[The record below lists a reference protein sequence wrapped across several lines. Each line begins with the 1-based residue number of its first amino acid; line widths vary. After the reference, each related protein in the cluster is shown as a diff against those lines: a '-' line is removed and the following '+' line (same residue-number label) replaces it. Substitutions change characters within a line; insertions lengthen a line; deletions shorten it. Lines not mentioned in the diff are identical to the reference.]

1 MSSTNKTTYY
11 ELSQY
16 IGTDKPTYLGDYNS
30 DMSKIDA
37 GIHGADDKATTAS
50 QNAGSAIARVGVV
63 EKTVET
69 QTQSI
74 TTLQTNVSGLQES
87 VKNAQSTASEASTKA
102 DSAQQAANSA
112 LLTANNNKARL
123 DGANWI
129 IANAV
134 TQIGNTGQVIKV
146 GFNKLLNLLSIC
158 GEIVSSTP
166 LSFSAGQI
174 FFTIPSNI
182 MSELNL
188 DSTVRIVGGLFM
200 NYTAN
205 LPSGTAALTKSDAF
219 KISPNGNVVASN
231 NTVGT
236 TFMDFNTLINPNLI

>member
-1 MSSTNKTTYY
+1 MSSSNKTTYY

-37 GIHGADDKATTAS
+37 GIHGAEDKATTAS

-74 TTLQTNVSGLQES
+74 TTLQTTASGLQES

-102 DSAQQAANSA
+102 YSAQQTANSA
-112 LLTANNNKARL
+112 SLTANNNKARL
-123 DGANWI
+123 DDADWI

-134 TQIGNTGQVIKV
+134 AQIGNTGQVVKV
-146 GFNKLLNLLSIC
+146 GFNKLLNLLSIY

-166 LSFSAGQI
+166 LSYSAGQI

-188 DSTVRIVGGLFM
+188 DSTIRVIAGFFA

-205 LPSGTAALTKSDAF
+205 LPGGTATLIRSDAF
-219 KISPNGNVVASN
+219 KILPNGNVIASN
-231 NTVGT
+231 GTAGT
-236 TFMDFNTLINPNLI
+236 TFMDFNTTINPNLI

>member
-1 MSSTNKTTYY
+1 MSSANKTTYY

-37 GIHGADDKATTAS
+37 AIQGADDKATTAS

-102 DSAQQAANSA
+102 YSAQQTANSA
-112 LLTANNNKARL
+112 ALTANNNKARL
-123 DGANWI
+123 DGADWI

-134 TQIGNTGQVIKV
+134 AQIGNTGQVVKV
-146 GFNKLLNLLSIC
+146 GFNKLLNLLSIY
-158 GEIVSSTP
+158 GEVVSSTP
-166 LSFSAGQI
+166 LSYNAGQI

-188 DSTVRIVGGLFM
+188 DSTIRIVAGLFM

-205 LPSGTAALTKSDAF
+205 LPGGAAALTKSDAF

-231 NTVGT
+231 NTIGT
-236 TFMDFNTLINPNLI
+236 TFLDFNTLINPNLI

>member
-11 ELSQY
+11 DLSQY
-16 IGTDKPTYLGDYNS
+16 IGTDKPTYLGDYNA
-30 DMSKIDA
+30 DMAKIDA
-37 GIHGADDKATTAS
+37 GIHGANDKATTAS

-74 TTLQTNVSGLQES
+74 TTLQTNVSGLQDS

-102 DSAQQAANSA
+102 DSAQQTANLAS
-112 LLTANNNKARL
+112 LTANNNKATL
-123 DGANWI
+123 DGADWI

-134 TQIGNTGQVIKV
+134 VQTGNTGQVIKV
-146 GFNKLLNLLSIC
+146 GFNKLLNLLSIY
-158 GEIVSSTP
+158 GEILSSTP

-182 MSELNL
+182 MSDLNL
-188 DSTVRIVGGLFM
+188 SSPIRIVAGLFM
-200 NYTAN
+200 NYTSN
-205 LPSGTAALTKSDAF
+205 LPGGAASLIKSDAF
-219 KISPNGNVVASN
+219 KILPNGNVIASN
-231 NTVGT
+231 STIGT